1 MSGRRVRYRTPGHCE
16 PVTDVTGVAIS
27 IFRRIQPQIRWRFP
41 HQCAHWFGMT
51 VLFGARTSLFKFQF
65 VCLLN
70 KTDIHI
76 FFCVIVVSK
85 RQKREGPRTSSGKQ
99 MKLWDLF
106 FIKSESV
113 SFSLSAVSARF
124 ALSSGFLYHAAEK
137 LGSMAAILKPS
148 H

>member
-1 MSGRRVRYRTPGHCE
+1 MNPGK
-16 PVTDVTGVAIS
+16 
-27 IFRRIQPQIRWRFP
+27 RQIRTDCMTMGRLEFDGDS
-41 HQCAHWFGMT
+41 HESSAHWFGMT

-106 FIKSESV
+106 FRKSESV
-113 SFSLSAVSARF
+113 SFSLSAVSACF
-124 ALSSGFLYHAAEK
+124 ALSSDFLYHAAEK